1 MSVLFATKSCETD
14 RLAGFHEAIRQ
25 TWGKHVREP
34 NELRFFVGD
43 FRTTA
48 IKPADET
55 FVPSPDGYAE
65 LPYKVRTIMGFFVIQ
80 TRHDFIFL
88 SDTDTFCIPNRLL
101 TCGYEN
107 YDITA
112 AFIKGLKPGQ
122 IFRHVVRDPRG
133 PDIVLEK
140 SYAPPSGGLG
150 YFLSRKAAQVI
161 ADTKPDP
168 KVWADDL
175 YVAEALGPMLAS
187 GELTGYQ
194 PPDYHDMTFHFPKHQ
209 YKTNYSLGTKWME
222 RMYRQYAGDFPHDSV

>member
-1 MSVLFATKSCETD
+1 MNVLFGIKSCKAD
-14 RLAGFHEAIRQ
+14 RLAGFHNVIRQ
-25 TWGKHVREP
+25 TWGSHVLPPHKLVFFTGSDEP
-34 NELRFFVGD
+34 SE
-43 FRTTA
+43 T
-48 IKPADET
+48 DE
-55 FVPSPDGYAE
+55 VSLDAPDGYTE
-65 LPYKVRTIMGFFVIQ
+65 LPWKVRQIMWHFLN
-80 TRHDFIFL
+80 TDYDFIFMA
-88 SDTDTFCIPNRLL
+88 DVDTFATPMRLL
-101 TCGYEN
+101 NCGYEK

-112 AFIKGLKPGQ
+112 AFIKGMKPGQ

-133 PDIVLEK
+133 PTIVLEK

-161 ADTKPDP
+161 VDTEPDP